1 MSSLKKRP
9 FNETLRKCSQS
20 WLKARAD
27 VSSSH
32 LNKDSLIN
40 SLAAYID
47 ETCPRR
53 ADAQAVL
60 PPKIS
65 PVLPGSLLAAAGGEP
80 SDTAAVRGDG
90 TKDCGLAGA
99 DGVDGGGGRNES
111 NRRGGE
117 G

>member
-9 FNETLRKCSQS
+9 FNETPRKCSQS

-47 ETCPRR
+47 ETCRRR

-60 PPKIS
+60 PPKFLQCYREAYWLLLEESHLTRRLFGAMVRRIAAL
-65 PVLPGSLLAAAGGEP
+65 PVPTG
-80 SDTAAVRGDG
+80 
-90 TKDCGLAGA
+90 
-99 DGVDGGGGRNES
+99 
-111 NRRGGE
+111 
-117 G
+117 